1 MANLA
6 FPLSRPGED
15 DSHLEELAMA
25 AGEGGGEEAE
35 PLTLNDLRTQLQS
48 NGKIVTAVATPE
60 EERERQ
66 QQLDGATSTSV

>member
-1 MANLA
+1 
-6 FPLSRPGED
+6 
-15 DSHLEELAMA
+15 MA
-25 AGEGGGEEAE
+25 AGEDGGEEAE

-60 EERERQ
+60 EEREQRQ